1 MKTAVEWL
9 IDKLCKNETILKA
22 IQSDFMVATKTF
34 EEAKEMEK
42 QQQEI
47 SDEEIEKGAR
57 EWYDK
62 EGRYKPSAIAL
73 KTWGYAIKWYR
84 EQLKQPKKN

>member
-1 MKTAVEWL
+1 MKQTAVDWL
-9 IDKLCKNETILKA
+9 LTYLPQIDYGNDPYYRDIIE
-22 IQSDFMVATKTF
+22 Q
-34 EEAKEMEK
+34 AKEMEK

-84 EQLKQPKKN
+84 EQLKQPKTN

>member
-1 MKTAVEWL
+1 MKQTAVEWL
-9 IDKLCKNETILKA
+9 EDK
-22 IQSDFMVATKTF
+22 IQSDMTF
-34 EEAKEMEK
+34 IEILGLIRQAKEMEK
-42 QQQEI
+42 QQTDI
-47 SDEEIEKGAR
+47 SDEEIEKGAI

-84 EQLKQPKKN
+84 EQLKQPKKD

>member
-1 MKTAVEWL
+1 MTQTAVEFL
-9 IDKLCKNETILKA
+9 QEKLLEL
-22 IQSDFMVATKTF
+22 F
-34 EEAKEMEK
+34 EDHIPFELFEQAKEMEK
-42 QQQEI
+42 QQTDI

-62 EGRYKPSAIAL
+62 EGHYKPSSIAL

-84 EQLKQPKKN
+84 EQLKQPKKD

>member
-1 MKTAVEWL
+1 MQQTAVEWL
-9 IDKLCKNETILKA
+9 FEQLWNTPKDKLNWYAIL
-22 IQSDFMVATKTF
+22 QQ
-34 EEAKEMEK
+34 AKEMEK
-42 QQQEI
+42 QQTEI

-84 EQLKQPKKN
+84 EQLKQPKKD